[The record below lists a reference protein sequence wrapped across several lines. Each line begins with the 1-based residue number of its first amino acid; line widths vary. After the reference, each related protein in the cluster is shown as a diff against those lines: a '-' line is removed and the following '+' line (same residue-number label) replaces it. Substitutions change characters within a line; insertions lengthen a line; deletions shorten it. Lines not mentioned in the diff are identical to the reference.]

1 MRLRTSDGDRST
13 SVAADPPAASSS
25 SRRFAKHLLTA
36 AGLLGFTYL
45 VLRVL
50 GPRDDVPV
58 QSVDEV
64 QADVEDA
71 VPDEIQ
77 RRAADAVPGDRLDTI
92 RNRTSATVPDDITE
106 ISIEGPRSEASETDP
121 DVDPSADADEAERED
136 ADVTGLDGSSD
147 DEMNETEPGPGANDD
162 GDDGLEETETKA
174 DYADERADEEITER
188 AEPDVQDTP
197 SEPGEM
203 AVDEDVAEELVDA
216 DFDAESDGES
226 DESEE

>member
-1 MRLRTSDGDRST
+1 MRLRTPDGDRST
-13 SVAADPPAASSS
+13 SAAADPPTASS

-77 RRAADAVPGDRLDTI
+77 RRAADAVPGDRLETI

-121 DVDPSADADEAERED
+121 DVEPSADADED
-136 ADVTGLDGSSD
+136 GGDV
-147 DEMNETEPGPGANDD
+147 
-162 GDDGLEETETKA
+162 LEETETNA
-174 DYADERADEEITER
+174 DYAGERADEEIAER
-188 AEPDVQDTP
+188 AEPDVQNEP
-197 SEPGEM
+197 AEPGEM
-203 AVDEDVAEELVDA
+203 AVDEDVAEELVDT
-216 DFDAESDGES
+216 DLDAASDGES